1 MSSIFFDQ
9 QTTFTVLSKEAY
21 ISTRKQIVSCYSGM
35 SLNDIKW
42 GKEGGRNWEIR
53 IDIYTLLFVKQI
65 TNENLLYCTEN
76 STQ

>member
-1 MSSIFFDQ
+1 M
-9 QTTFTVLSKEAY
+9 
-21 ISTRKQIVSCYSGM
+21 
-35 SLNDIKW
+35 DIKW
-42 GKEGGRNWEIR
+42 GKEGRRNWEIR